1 MTYEDRKKRLN
12 ELWITLLAS
21 NTITTKRELAERIGV
36 SYSAVTNAFGNDE
49 KSLTPSLMKKIE
61 DLVKELSAD
70 KDGVVT
76 KVHQIPLLPIEAR
89 GGSLGE
95 YSEGVLPYQCE
106 LIQSPIKGAQFAIQV
121 AGDSMSPDYPSG
133 CHVFIKKIDE
143 SIFIE
148 WGKVFVLDTAN
159 GIVIK
164 QVHPTPDENVI
175 ECVSLNPKYAPF
187 YVKKEHIYGWYVV
200 LMTMAIK

>member
-1 MTYEDRKKRLN
+1 MNYEEKKKRLN
-12 ELWITLLAS
+12 ELWITLLANGTVS
-21 NTITTKRELAERIGV
+21 NKKELSEKLGIAYSTI
-36 SYSAVTNAFGNDE
+36 TNAFSNDE
-49 KSLTPSLMKKIE
+49 KSLSLNMLRKMEQLLQESDPHREVISK
-61 DLVKELSAD
+61 
-70 KDGVVT
+70 VT
-76 KVHQIPLLPIEAR
+76 QVPLLPIEAR

>member
-1 MTYEDRKKRLN
+1 MNYEEKKKRLN
-12 ELWITLLAS
+12 ELWITLLANGTVS
-21 NTITTKRELAERIGV
+21 NKKELSEKLGIAYSTI
-36 SYSAVTNAFGNDE
+36 TNAFSNDE
-49 KSLTPSLMKKIE
+49 KSLSLNMLRKMEQLLQESDPHREVISK
-61 DLVKELSAD
+61 
-70 KDGVVT
+70 VT
-76 KVHQIPLLPIEAR
+76 QVPLLPIEAR

-187 YVKKEHIYGWYVV
+187 HVRKEHIYGWYIV